1 MIENKNESLIEQKN
15 NINSLEQQFTYQIK
29 ELAKNNNRRLIKT
42 EEGINLRIETMKD
55 NLHKTITDSIEFSPL
70 KSNFVEKNEID
81 KLAIESSKADDI
93 LEKFRN

>member
-15 NINSLEQQFTYQIK
+15 NINNLEQQFTYQIK
-29 ELAKNNNRRLIKT
+29 ELTKNNNRRLIKT

-55 NLHKTITDSIEFSPL
+55 NLHKTITDSIDLSPL
-70 KSNFVEKNEID
+70 KNNFVEKNEID
-81 KLAIESSKADDI
+81 NESSKADDI